1 MLASIAFIMT
11 TTFAPSYPAV
21 QVAGT
26 GSPLAVGKAGA
37 SHVTCYHCA
46 SPLDG
51 VTALHADIAGQSR
64 DFCCAGC
71 QAVAQ
76 TLHAAGMGHV
86 YDGPI
91 AFAKPIE
98 GERRTEAEA
107 VWSTYDLPVMR
118 ERFVRTRA
126 DGSEELSLAI
136 SGMRCA
142 ACVWLIERALSRVPG
157 VR

>member
-1 MLASIAFIMT
+1 M
-11 TTFAPSYPAV
+11 
-21 QVAGT
+21 
-26 GSPLAVGKAGA
+26 
-37 SHVTCYHCA
+37 TCYHCA

-51 VTALHADIAGQSR
+51 AIALHADIGGKSR
-64 DFCCAGC
+64 EFCCAGC

-76 TLHAAGMGHV
+76 TLHASGMGHI

-91 AFAKPIE
+91 AFSKPIE
-98 GERRTEAEA
+98 GDRRTEAEA
-107 VWSTYDLPVMR
+107 VWATYDLPVMR
-118 ERFVRTRA
+118 ERFVRPRA

-157 VR
+157 MR